1 MGGYQRRQDEWTLQA
16 DLARAEL
23 TQIDSQISAA
33 NDRLAIAQRELSIQQ
48 AQIANA
54 QGVSDFLANKYTN
67 AQLYNWMLTQLT
79 SVYTQAYQLAFSLAQ
94 QAQAA
99 YQYELGRPTD
109 QFIQFAYWDSQH
121 KGLTAGDCL
130 LFDLRR
136 MEAQYLANNPRE
148 LELTRNLSLALTQPL
163 ALVRLLQTGSA
174 TITLDESLF
183 DHDHPGQY
191 FRRLRAV
198 ELTFCCLVGPYSG
211 VNATLELGS
220 AVVRTVAPS
229 AGYQPW
235 IWATSGSNSDPGISA
250 SPPMTAAPVIAT
262 SSGQND
268 AGLFEVN
275 LRDER
280 WLPFEGQGAVST
292 WNLTLDPRD
301 NDFDLSTVTDVIL
314 HIRYSARSGGDAA
327 AVRTALKPD
336 KARTVLISARSTF
349 GDAYYRFFNPAD
361 STATAQ
367 TLTLPLTNLVFPFS
381 NLGQPKMTG
390 ATIIIALSRPMSTA
404 LTTALGSGLEID
416 GTFGPAG
423 SATPAAVRLTA
434 VTGTAAGGGEIAA
447 LSSGNVAL
455 ATPVAPTG
463 FALTIPQASVPPALQ
478 VQVNGQSRLDGG
490 QIDDIVLLIKY
501 DID

>member
-1 MGGYQRRQDEWTLQA
+1 MAATKGGYQRRQDDWTLQA
-16 DLARAEL
+16 NLANAEL
-23 TQIDSQISAA
+23 TQIDSQITAA
-33 NDRLAIAQRELSIQQ
+33 NDRLTIAQKELAIQQ

-54 QGVSDFLANKYTN
+54 QAVSNLLANKYTN

-79 SVYTQAYQLAFSLAQ
+79 SVYAQAYQLAFSLAL

-99 YQYELGRPTD
+99 YHYELGRPTD

-121 KGLTAGDCL
+121 EGLTAGDSL

-148 LELTRNLSLALTQPL
+148 QELTRNISLALTQPQ
-163 ALVRLLQTGSA
+163 ALVPLLQTGSS

-183 DHDHPGQY
+183 DHNHPGQY
-191 FRRLRAV
+191 FRRLRSVA
-198 ELTFCCLVGPYSG
+198 LTFCCVVGPYTN

-235 IWATSGSNSDPGISA
+235 IWASSGSNSDPGISA

-268 AGLFEVN
+268 GGLFEVN

-301 NDFDLSTVTDVIL
+301 NDFDLSTVADAAHPLQRPQRRGCGGRPCGVETGQGAHRPDQRKK
-314 HIRYSARSGGDAA
+314 HIRRRLLSFLPSRRQHRDCTDADAAVDQFGLPLLQSGPAEDDRRDNRLRAVEAHEQCPDDGTGERSRDRRHVRSDRKRDRARGRHADGGD
-327 AVRTALKPD
+327 RDRGRRRRNPP
-336 KARTVLISARSTF
+336 RS
-349 GDAYYRFFNPAD
+349 
-361 STATAQ
+361 
-367 TLTLPLTNLVFPFS
+367 
-381 NLGQPKMTG
+381 
-390 ATIIIALSRPMSTA
+390 
-404 LTTALGSGLEID
+404 
-416 GTFGPAG
+416 
-423 SATPAAVRLTA
+423 PAATSL
-434 VTGTAAGGGEIAA
+434 
-447 LSSGNVAL
+447 
-455 ATPVAPTG
+455 
-463 FALTIPQASVPPALQ
+463 
-478 VQVNGQSRLDGG
+478 
-490 QIDDIVLLIKY
+490 
-501 DID
+501 